1 VVCQTS
7 LRKRILTLVLA
18 VTLLALLAGVAAADP
33 PEPLAAPGGGAYV
46 PDEVLV
52 SLRPGADI
60 HALARS
66 VGARPYEQTL
76 LGVWVL
82 KVPEGAVPQVV
93 AALSH
98 NPNVEYAEP
107 NGIATIIADPNDPYD
122 NTTCYNTSGQGCL
135 EQWAWAKIQAYQAWD
150 VTKGSTSVR
159 VAIVDTGIDSTH
171 PDLPRVVA
179 QRDFANNDY
188 NAEDDNGH
196 GTHVAGTVGA
206 LTNNGVGVAG
216 SNWSISLMAVK
227 VLSSSGSGSYSAIAN
242 GITWAADNGAKVINL
257 SLGGTVG
264 STTLQNAVNYAWN
277 KGVVIA
283 AAAGNSG
290 TSAKTYPAAYTN
302 CIAVAA
308 TDENDAKASFSNYG
322 SSWVDVAA
330 PGVRILSTM
339 PDHTVYLNTA
349 YGYYRNYDSMNGT
362 SMATPHVAG
371 LAGLV
376 WATGKCSTA
385 SCVRSRIESNADRIS
400 GTGTYW
406 YWGRINDYRAVSA
419 P

>member
-1 VVCQTS
+1 M
-7 LRKRILTLVLA
+7 LRKRIPTLVLA
-18 VTLLALLAGVAAADP
+18 VTLLALLSGIAAADP
-33 PEPLAAPGGGAYV
+33 GPLAAPVSGEYV

-60 HALARS
+60 DALARS
-66 VGARPYEQTL
+66 VGARPHEQTL

-82 KVPEGAVPQVV
+82 KVPEGTVPRVV

-122 NTTCYNTSGQGCL
+122 NTTCYNTSKAGCIK
-135 EQWAWAKIQAYQAWD
+135 QWAWAKIQAYQAWD

-159 VAIVDTGIDSTH
+159 VAVVDTGIDSTH

-216 SNWSISLMAVK
+216 SNWSVSLIAVK
-227 VLSSSGSGSYSAIAN
+227 VLNSSGSGSYSAIAN

-290 TSAKTYPAAYTN
+290 TSSRTYPAAYTN

-349 YGYYRNYDSMNGT
+349 YGYYRNYDAMNGT

-406 YWGRINDYRAVSA
+406 YWGRINDYKAVSA